1 MSGQAPEPSTK
12 SAKFPQVWLVLVF
25 LNTLVFAVE
34 YWLRMRN
41 PELAER
47 WYRELRLLPRDVQGG
62 KFWQLL
68 SFQFLHANLSHLV
81 LNLMGLSFFGRPLEV
96 ARGGFAMLVLYL
108 VTGVVGGLAH
118 CVLGWV
124 FPFHYGK
131 VAVVGAS
138 AGLYGLI
145 GSFAWA
151 HWNERFTSSFLGG
164 RINYAWTGQGMFIL
178 FLVVGVVCMVDTK
191 AKVAHDAHLGGM
203 MMGIVFSQWFFTR
216 VKKPAGVDKPVVGS
230 G

>member
-1 MSGQAPEPSTK
+1 MSGQPPEPSTK
-12 SAKFPQVWLVLVF
+12 ASKFPPVWLVLILV
-25 LNTLVFAVE
+25 NTLVFVVE
-34 YWLRMRN
+34 FWLRARN
-41 PELAER
+41 PELADR
-47 WYRELRLLPRDVQGG
+47 LYRELRLLPHDVRAG
-62 KFWQLL
+62 KLWQLL
-68 SFQFLHANLSHLV
+68 SFQFLHVNLWHLV
-81 LNLMGLSFFGRPLEV
+81 LNLMGLSFFGRPLEA
-96 ARGGFAMLVLYL
+96 ARGGAALLVLDL
-108 VTGVVGGLAH
+108 VTGAVGGRAH

-151 HWNERFTSSFLGG
+151 HWSERFTSSFLGG
-164 RINYAWTGQGMFIL
+164 RINYTWTGQGMFIL
-178 FLVVGVVCMVDTK
+178 FLVVGVVCMIDTK

-216 VKKPAGVDKPVVGS
+216 LTKSAGPVDLGPKPG
-230 G
+230 

>member
-1 MSGQAPEPSTK
+1 MSGQAPAPSTK
-12 SAKFPQVWLVLVF
+12 SSKFPQVWLVLVF

-47 WYRELRLLPRDVQGG
+47 WYRELRLLPRDVQAG

-68 SFQFLHANLSHLV
+68 SFQFLHVNLWHLV
-81 LNLMGLSFFGRPLEV
+81 LNLMGLSFFGRPLEA
-96 ARGGFAMLVLYL
+96 ARGGAALLVLYL
-108 VTGVVGGLAH
+108 VTGAVGGLAH

-151 HWNERFTSSFLGG
+151 HWSERFTSSFLGG
-164 RINYAWTGQGMFIL
+164 RINYTWTGQGMFIL
-178 FLVVGVVCMVDTK
+178 FLVVGVVCMIDTK

-216 VKKPAGVDKPVVGS
+216 LKKLPGAVSPDSRTG
-230 G
+230 